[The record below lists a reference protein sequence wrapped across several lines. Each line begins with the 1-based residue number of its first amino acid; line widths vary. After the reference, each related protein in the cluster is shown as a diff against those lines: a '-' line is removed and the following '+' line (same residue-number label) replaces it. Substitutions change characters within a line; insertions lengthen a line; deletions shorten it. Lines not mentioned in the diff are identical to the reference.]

1 VLHLRIL
8 APPDLTPA
16 VRRLLERESGAVH
29 LSIVLGAAVDPPG
42 DVIEVDIEHASLAA
56 IVSRLEDLGIV
67 RRGSFSFSDV
77 LDARSVAADRAR
89 RETVSVGAELI
100 AWDEVA
106 ARTREDTAAT
116 PAYLVLMVI
125 AGVIAAGGILTD
137 NELLIVGAMIVSPDY
152 GPLAGLCVA
161 AVAGLRDRLVS
172 SALALSIGFA
182 VAAASAGILAWSAQ
196 LLGLVPASYTAGERP
211 VTALIAEPN
220 AASLVVAL
228 AAGVAGM
235 IALGQAKSGAVV
247 GVLVSVTTIPA
258 AANVGVALALGNVSE
273 AAGALAQLLI
283 NLGGLLVAGI
293 GSLVIGRRL
302 SRRRAI
308 AELRRRR
315 ADRARVSAEGAPHES
330 GPESSGTVERD

>member
-1 VLHLRIL
+1 MLHLRIL
-8 APPDLTPA
+8 VPPDLTPS
-16 VRRLLERESGAVH
+16 VRAMLQREPGAVH
-29 LSIVLGAAVDPPG
+29 LSIAPGEAIDPPG
-42 DVIEVDIEHASLAA
+42 DVLEVDIEHASLAA
-56 IVSRLEDLGIV
+56 IVSRLEDLGV
-67 RRGSFSFSDV
+67 PDRGAFSFSDV
-77 LDARSVAADRAR
+77 LDARSSAAERAH
-89 RETVSVGAELI
+89 RETIAVGAELI

-106 ARTREDTAAT
+106 ARTREDTTAT
-116 PAYLVLMVI
+116 PAFLVLMVI

-161 AVAGLRDRLVS
+161 IVARLGDRIRS
-172 SALALSIGFA
+172 SAMALAIGFGVAALSAA
-182 VAAASAGILAWSAQ
+182 VVAWLARAANQ
-196 LLGLVPASYTAGERP
+196 VPASYLAGDRP
-211 VTALIAEPN
+211 VTELIAEPN

-258 AANVGVALALGNVSE
+258 AANVGVALALGNVDE

-283 NLGGLLVAGI
+283 NLGGLIVAGV
-293 GSLVIGRRL
+293 GSLLVGRRL
-302 SRRRAI
+302 SRARAI

-315 ADRARVSAEGAPHES
+315 AGRPIARRP
-330 GPESSGTVERD
+330 D